1 MPGSGEH
8 PDLLTTLLRDVSR
21 SFYLTLRVLPARVR
35 RPIGLAY
42 LLARATDTLADAA
55 SVSVPV
61 RQKALESLRERI
73 LDAGAPTPRWDGFD
87 LECPEITDAERLLLK
102 RIPEA
107 LGCLDH
113 AQVWEKG
120 CIRSVLETIVGG
132 QRLDLER
139 FGSVGAGQGIVGLP
153 DAAAL
158 DDYTYRVAGCVGEFW
173 TRVCRSQLFPA
184 TELDDDA
191 FLEDAIRLGKGLQL
205 INILRDLPKDL
216 RSGRCYLPIDELAS
230 EGLSPSDLLDPARE
244 ARLRPVYD
252 RWLDRAEAHLVAGW
266 NYVLRIPPDQV
277 RVRLA
282 CAWPI
287 LIGIQTLRRLRRP
300 GFLDPRQRVKI
311 SRAEVRSI
319 LWGTV
324 WRLPFRREWEG
335 LFEAMRTGRIG

>member
-1 MPGSGEH
+1 MSGPGESSA
-8 PDLLTTLLRDVSR
+8 LLTTLLRDVSR

-35 RPIGLAY
+35 APIGLGY

-55 SVSVPV
+55 SVPVPD
-61 RQKALESLRERI
+61 RRSALESLRDRI
-73 LDAGAPTPRWDGFD
+73 LDSAAPMPRWERFD
-87 LECPEITDAERLLLK
+87 IGAPEITDAERLLLR

-107 LGCLDH
+107 LALLD
-113 AQVWEKG
+113 ASQVWEKG
-120 CIRSVLETIVGG
+120 CIRAVLETIVGG
-132 QRLDLER
+132 QMLDLER
-139 FGSVGAGQGIVGLP
+139 FGALKAGDGVVGLP

-173 TRVCRSQLFPA
+173 TRVCRNRLFPSA
-184 TELDDDA
+184 ELDDEA
-191 FLEDAIRLGKGLQL
+191 FLEDAIRFGKGLQL

-216 RSGRCYLPIDELAS
+216 QAGRCYLPVDELAR
-230 EGLSPSDLLDPARE
+230 EGLAPADLLDPSRE

-252 RWLDRAEAHLVAGW
+252 RWLDRADAHLAAGW
-266 NYVLRIPPDQV
+266 DYVLRIPPNQV

-287 LIGIQTLRRLRRP
+287 LIGVRTLRRLQGP

-311 SRAEVRSI
+311 SRADVRSI
-319 LWGTV
+319 LWATL

-335 LFEAMRTGRIG
+335 LFESMRAGRGR